1 MRTMHDVSSV
11 LERNDR
17 KRTNGRTNEQRAVAR
32 FFTASFE
39 ERRKVEEKDD
49 EKEKKKNLG

>member
-1 MRTMHDVSSV
+1 MHDVSSV